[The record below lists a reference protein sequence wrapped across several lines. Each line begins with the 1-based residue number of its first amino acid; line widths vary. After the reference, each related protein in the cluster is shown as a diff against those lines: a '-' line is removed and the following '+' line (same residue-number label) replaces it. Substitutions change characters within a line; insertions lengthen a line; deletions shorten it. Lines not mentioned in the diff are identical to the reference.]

1 MYNQIQ
7 RVHFVNFISG
17 ERKQIKYA
25 WYTEIYNHSVMSV
38 WRLFLEVPTGVRHKA
53 WWQMYLSLNNPN

>member
-53 WWQMYLSLNNPN
+53 WADW